1 MKEKQTIIA
10 AIDIGSSKVCC
21 LVSGLPRQK
30 EALDILGYGLCHHN
44 CLSNG
49 VVTDIKALAEAISA
63 AVYEAEEISRKKVQ
77 SVFFNISGMHLK
89 SMMSHGE
96 IVISDRDNEIT
107 RHDVDRVIA
116 NAKAIHMPYEQDIIY
131 SAREDFIVDNESGI
145 KNPAGM
151 FGIKLEVN
159 IFLVTAKIAIIDNLK
174 KAIRYSGMGIED
186 SIISSLAGTAASVTG
201 HEKSLGV
208 VYADI
213 GAEMTDIMIFVKS
226 HPVFLKTLPLGGNS
240 ITKALAEGLF
250 IAEQTA
256 ETLKI
261 DRGTVEDI
269 RRDEK
274 ISVST
279 EAGKKSISRINL
291 KNILLKEY
299 TRIFDSIKREIHNS
313 GYAEKIPGG
322 IVLCG
327 QPVVMDGCIELAE
340 SVLDNNVRM
349 GHIIGLG
356 AVPKP
361 LPSHIYA
368 TAVGLLKIGIE
379 SRKSKISLFKLGPK
393 NWVLALA
400 KYAERLY
407 NDYF

>member
-1 MKEKQTIIA
+1 MKEKETIIA
-10 AIDIGSSKVCC
+10 AVDIGSSKACC
-21 LVSGLPRQK
+21 LVSGLPGQ
-30 EALDILGYGLCHHN
+30 EETLDILGYGLCHHN
-44 CLSNG
+44 CLKNG
-49 VVTDIKALAEAISA
+49 VVTDIQALAEAIST
-63 AVYEAEEISRKKVQ
+63 AVYQAEEVSRKKVQ
-77 SVFFNISGMHLK
+77 SVFFNISGTHLK
-89 SMMSHGE
+89 SMISHGE
-96 IVISDRDNEIT
+96 VVISDRDNEIT
-107 RHDVDRVIA
+107 RHDVDRVVA
-116 NAKAIHMPYEQDIIY
+116 NAKAIHMPYEQDIVY
-131 SAREDFIVDNESGI
+131 SDKEDFIVDNESGI

-159 IFLVTAKIAIIDNLK
+159 MFLVTAKIAILDNLK
-174 KAIRYSGMGIED
+174 KAIRYSGLGIED
-186 SIISSLAGTAASVTG
+186 STLSSLAGSAATVTG

-213 GAEMTDIMIFVKS
+213 GAEMTDIMIFIKS
-226 HPVFLKTLPLGGNS
+226 HPVFLKILPLGGNT
-240 ITKALAEGLF
+240 ITKALAEGLC
-250 IAEQTA
+250 IAEQAA

-269 RRDEK
+269 RKDEK

-299 TRIFDSIKREIHNS
+299 TRIFDSIKKEIHNS

-322 IVLCG
+322 FVLCG
-327 QPVVMDGCIELAE
+327 QPVVMDGCVELAE
-340 SVLDNNVRM
+340 SILDNNVRM

-356 AVPKP
+356 VVPKP
-361 LPSHIYA
+361 LPSYIYS
-368 TAVGLLKIGIE
+368 TAVGLLRMGIE
-379 SRKSKISLFKLGPK
+379 SKKSKISLFKLGPK

-400 KYAERLY
+400 RYAQRLY